1 MVAFTH
7 ELFLLFDSGGCQQ
20 RTAQRRTQVQGHPP
34 GQGRIRPRNE
44 GKGPEGIRNSRFGNS
59 LEGSLIKG
67 TFNQIGIHDVR
78 WISLNMAKQSGD
90 EKRWASITETGD
102 AGSYEKAAPV
112 EFRCC
117 LFEICCSIKILEC
130 HFRTMFYDCVSK
142 LLAPISILKN
152 LHIHVI

>member
-44 GKGPEGIRNSRFGNS
+44 GKGPEGIRNSRFGNF

-67 TFNQIGIHDVR
+67 TFNQIGIHEVR

-102 AGSYEKAAPV
+102 AGS
-112 EFRCC
+112 
-117 LFEICCSIKILEC
+117 
-130 HFRTMFYDCVSK
+130 
-142 LLAPISILKN
+142 
-152 LHIHVI
+152 